1 MCSAVLLH
9 FVFLCSFSV
18 SDLRIVLIGKNGSEN
33 SRVGNTILGTEAF
46 NIESASYSQ
55 QHSVRISGVVEERH
69 VTVINTSHLFQLNLS
84 NYQITQRVR
93 ECVSQSAP
101 GPHVF
106 ILVLQNKDFNEN
118 DRHRVKYV
126 LNLFSKQAMKHTIV
140 LTTDE
145 QTSGSIFSSKNNSIH
160 DLIKECGGRHLQ
172 FDTVNTGWHSEFFRR
187 IEEILEK
194 EHKEYLICN
203 MFEDKGGAQLDKD
216 LRISGGSVR
225 GDEKE
230 KKYSDLKE
238 STKTG
243 HDGGGLLQSFFLCSI
258 SKNMI
263 LSYCFVLLMWSSEV
277 DMIL

>member
-1 MCSAVLLH
+1 M
-9 FVFLCSFSV
+9 

-33 SRVGNTILGTEAF
+33 RRVGNTILGTEAF
-46 NIESASYSQ
+46 NIEAASYSQ
-55 QHSVRISGVVEERH
+55 QHNDRISGEVEERH
-69 VTVINTSHLFQLNLS
+69 VTVINTPHLFQTDLS
-84 NYQITQRVR
+84 HYKITQRVR
-93 ECVSQSAP
+93 ECVSLSDP

-106 ILVLQNKDFNEN
+106 VLVLQNKNFSEN
-118 DRHRVKYV
+118 DRHRVKYL
-126 LNLFSKQAMKHTIV
+126 LNLFSEQAMKHTIV

-145 QTSGSIFSSKNNSIH
+145 ETHGSIFSSRNNTIH

-172 FDTVNTGWHSEFFRR
+172 FDTVNSGWRSEFFRR

-203 MFEDKGGAQLDKD
+203 MFEDKVGTQLDKD

-243 HDGGGLLQSFFLCSI
+243 RDGGGLLQSFFLCST

-263 LSYCFVLLMWSSEV
+263 LSYCFVLLMWSSQV
-277 DMIL
+277 NMIL